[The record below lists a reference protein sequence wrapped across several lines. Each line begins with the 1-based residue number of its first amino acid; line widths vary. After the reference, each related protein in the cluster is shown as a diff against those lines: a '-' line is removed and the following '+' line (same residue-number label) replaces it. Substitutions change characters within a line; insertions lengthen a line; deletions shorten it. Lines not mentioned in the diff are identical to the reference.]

1 MSAPKRRR
9 DEDVSDAPLTLR
21 EAETSL
27 RGAAALREA
36 LERHSYA
43 VVALDAADALAC
55 AICHAHGGLGMGA
68 LATAGMRRR
77 GGRMSA
83 R

>member
-1 MSAPKRRR
+1 MSTTKRRR

-43 VVALDAADALAC
+43 VVALDAAAVSRVC
-55 AICHAHGGLGMGA
+55 AVAGTSSPSAGPPATGA
-68 LATAGMRRR
+68 VWAGHL
-77 GGRMSA
+77 
-83 R
+83 

>member
-1 MSAPKRRR
+1 MSTTKRRR

-36 LERHSYA
+36 LAQQNYA
-43 VVALDAADALAC
+43 IVALDLSL
-55 AICHAHGGLGMGA
+55 IHI
-68 LATAGMRRR
+68 
-77 GGRMSA
+77 
-83 R
+83 